1 MTPNIA
7 TCPALLFRVATS
19 RPFGILLP
27 QSHLF
32 GGPSH
37 TKFKQHLLDG
47 TFIQNTLG
55 HKIR

>member
-7 TCPALLFRVATS
+7 TCPALLFRVAAS

-37 TKFKQHLLDG
+37 TNLIQTTSIGWHIYTKYSG
-47 TFIQNTLG
+47 TQN
-55 HKIR
+55 